1 MQNTRILENK
11 RSKRSIDQIITLIF
25 AALYPI
31 APGYFKIAGLDSG
44 VALALGYAFVY
55 LICKV
60 LEGES
65 FRVSKRILRLIVTA
79 LLLIMIPLVTSVDVP
94 RIIRTAIEY
103 GVIPIYLYDYADDQ
117 NKIRELFDC
126 LILVAAV
133 MSIIGTI
140 EFFTKTSIF
149 TALYNSGNRTDLAP
163 DLQVRGNFVRSE
175 TTFGHAISYA
185 IYLSFCGLIALQR
198 VLTTPKRLYCIEYL
212 LILLNLIL
220 TVSRAPILIFFV
232 VQLVLLGL
240 NGRTQLIKYCGRVAA
255 VIAIVIAALKIVAQQ
270 FFEQL
275 QSIFDIVLAVFSE
288 SAAKRVGDVSNA
300 NPFEYRLGLLKVI
313 PPIIKNKLLLGNGS
327 FYQIHFSLFGHT
339 YSSVDNAYLTWLVH
353 YGLIG
358 LIGYLIPIIV
368 VFCAGVRMR
377 KYSNGK
383 ILICIAIVYIANL
396 FSVAAMYEYKAF
408 IIIYSLALCESLSFI
423 KNNKRLI
430 NEKVTGNRRPW
441 CANS

>member
-149 TALYNSGNRTDLAP
+149 TALYNSGNRADLAP

-339 YSSVDNAYLTWLVH
+339 YSSVDNAYLTW
-353 YGLIG
+353 
-358 LIGYLIPIIV
+358 
-368 VFCAGVRMR
+368 R
-377 KYSNGK
+377 
-383 ILICIAIVYIANL
+383 
-396 FSVAAMYEYKAF
+396 
-408 IIIYSLALCESLSFI
+408 
-423 KNNKRLI
+423 
-430 NEKVTGNRRPW
+430 
-441 CANS
+441 